1 MKNPDY
7 PAPGIHTPDGTGG
20 QKNRRAGVAID
31 IHRRGADTATA
42 EELDRI
48 LRRREL
54 ESRLK
59 KRGALD
65 KLREIKSALLV
76 DLMEKVLPPWL
87 RQRWVGMLME
97 IDFDSPGT
105 DERIDRLYREC
116 NAARGMLLRI
126 MPGQGPANRTS
137 AENHLVMLANEF
149 NNLANQWWIYTSMS
163 E

>member
-7 PAPGIHTPDGTGG
+7 PAPGIHTPDGSGG
-20 QKNRRAGVAID
+20 QQNNRTEVAID
-31 IHRRGADTATA
+31 TRRAAAETATA
-42 EELDRI
+42 EEFDRI
-48 LRRREL
+48 PGRSEL

-59 KRGALD
+59 KREALD

-76 DLMEKVLPPWL
+76 DLMKKVLPPWL

-97 IDFDSPGT
+97 IDFDSPDT
-105 DERIDRLYREC
+105 HERIDRLYREC

-137 AENHLVMLANEF
+137 ADNHLFMLANGF
-149 NNLANQWWIYTSMS
+149 NELANQWWIYTSMS